1 MSETI
6 SKVVEFLRINGPS
19 HPVQIGKVLGKDTM
33 MTSAI
38 LSEVVSSGRVKMTE
52 RKVGNYSL
60 FFLQGQEEK
69 VYEMLKNN
77 LSFIEKKLI
86 ERFESRSFIPHSE
99 LTTQDKFIL
108 PGMRDLLLPL
118 KVKYG
123 DSEVIICKYY
133 NVPNEQIM
141 PSITEMMIKAAPK
154 EVKVSEEK
162 PTERKESI
170 FEKRAPDR
178 VLPKKE
184 APASGF
190 QTRVES
196 WLSENDIEIL
206 KTDVKRKDKEIE
218 YTVKVKLPVEQ
229 EYFVKCKE
237 KNRISESDISLAYT
251 EAMQKKM
258 PTIFLTSGKVSKKI
272 LAIVEKKFGG
282 LVRVV
287 GI

>member
-108 PGMRDLLLPL
+108 PGLRDLLLPL

-123 DSEVIICKYY
+123 DSEVIIWKYY